1 MIVKLLTEHHLEFL
15 SLKGGS
21 RGSSEST
28 LVRMSHCWKSH
39 ATAQIVF
46 FRMNRDAKQNLE
58 MDWSDKKEAH
68 EIDTASGNLKNHHTN
83 KQFYPGAA
91 KFQEM

>member
-1 MIVKLLTEHHLEFL
+1 
-15 SLKGGS
+15 
-21 RGSSEST
+21 
-28 LVRMSHCWKSH
+28 
-39 ATAQIVF
+39 
-46 FRMNRDAKQNLE
+46 MNRDAKQNLE

-91 KFQEM
+91 KFQEMWVLLPLVVYMNKLIWKWQVSS